1 MIQLTCESP
10 LLQPK
15 KPLLP
20 SAKMHLSHLRIAKF
34 LLQKKKKSPTLGLR
48 TLSRYPRAIT
58 VTQLR
63 ERFNR
68 PHQGH
73 PRPPTSSKMYLLPLQ
88 MMINISTKVV
98 SHLSSIDGT
107 LHVNKKKSSSSRK
120 KMTIATMTCSKK
132 VPSLSLSCPLR
143 KIRF

>member
-73 PRPPTSSKMYLLPLQ
+73 PRPPTSSKMYLLPLL

-107 LHVNKKKSSSSRK
+107 LHVKKTSSSSRK

-132 VPSLSLSCPLR
+132 VPSISLSCPLR